1 MITRQFIKQ
10 NLECSDVYAQKLIE
24 QAQGDEEV
32 LYNLF
37 IQKRIERQNTQAI
50 REVK

>member
-1 MITRQFIKQ
+1 MITKQFIKE

-24 QAQGDEEV
+24 YANGDENK
-32 LYNLF
+32 LYRLF
-37 IQKRIERQNTQAI
+37 IQKRIERRNRPAI